1 MFGNL
6 NNLKRNSQDQGHVA
20 RKASMS
26 EQTAAPGV
34 LGSMWNK

>member
-6 NNLKRNSQDQGHVA
+6 NNLKRNSQDQGHQA

-26 EQTAAPGV
+26 DQTAKPGV
-34 LGSMWNK
+34 IGQMWNR